1 MQTDV
6 ISKRLRLQV
15 KSAAASEPRSTR
27 LQGGSA
33 VVQMGIRL
41 ESRGIRNQNGDPEQM
56 WTAVLKLWEGRIV
69 DEHWFYRQRGLAG
82 GLRSSF

>member
-6 ISKRLRLQV
+6 KSKRLCLQV

-41 ESRGIRNQNGDPEQM
+41 ESRSRCGEPFLGFGKE
-56 WTAVLKLWEGRIV
+56 E
-69 DEHWFYRQRGLAG
+69 
-82 GLRSSF
+82 S

>member
-6 ISKRLRLQV
+6 KSKRLCLQV

-41 ESRGIRNQNGDPEQM
+41 ESRGGCEAKMGIRSRCGQPFLGS
-56 WTAVLKLWEGRIV
+56 GR
-69 DEHWFYRQRGLAG
+69 EE
-82 GLRSSF
+82 S